1 MAAPPP
7 SYLSVIHALDRISL
21 WSGRVVA
28 WLIVPMVASLVYEVV
43 ARYLFNA
50 PTVWAYDMTYML
62 YGAFFMLGAA
72 YTLFKGSHI
81 RTDTFYGRW
90 SPRVQGIVDSVCYLV
105 IFFPPV
111 IALLYLS
118 VPFFWTAWLRG
129 ERVVSSP
136 WMPVIYPLK
145 GVITAACILLILQGI
160 AELLRSLWAARHNH
174 WLPREETPANAP

>member
-1 MAAPPP
+1 MRRLSLRIGDAA
-7 SYLSVIHALDRISL
+7 
-21 WSGRVVA
+21 A
-28 WLIVPMVASLVYEVV
+28 WLFLAAIAITLWEVTL
-43 ARYLFNA
+43 RYAFNA

-81 RTDTFYGRW
+81 RTDTFYGQW
-90 SPRVQGIVDSVCYLV
+90 SPRVQGIVDSVCYVV

-111 IALLYLS
+111 VALLYLS
-118 VPFFWTAWLRG
+118 IPFFWTAWLRG

-145 GVITAACILLILQGI
+145 GVITVACILLILQGTS
-160 AELLRSLWAARHNH
+160 ELLRSLWAARYNQ
-174 WLPREETPANAP
+174 WLPRDGAPANVP